1 MVNVMVV
8 TNVLAAGGEEGIDF
22 LRTIIIIDLE
32 ITITWK
38 VPTSRVSWENVSVRG
53 NVVVEEW
60 SARVWVTLVDII
72 NVRPS
77 HNTPP
82 SPIINNRDIMAQ
94 EAEEGECRNRCHLQ

>member
-1 MVNVMVV
+1 MNVMVAM
-8 TNVLAAGGEEGIDF
+8 NVPAAAGGGEGIDF
-22 LRTIIIIDLE
+22 LQIIIIDLE
-32 ITITWK
+32 IIITWK
-38 VPTSRVSWENVSVRG
+38 VPTSRALWENVSVRG

-82 SPIINNRDIMAQ
+82 SPIINRDIMAK
-94 EAEEGECRNRCHLQ
+94 AGEEGEYRNRCHLQ